1 MAGTAAGELD
11 SQQLDA
17 DAFAKRLFDLGATQV
32 LVPLTCMINVYAP
45 ASVAATTNSN
55 GYLPLTRYHTHAG
68 ALASTRARN
77 REVLY
82 SVSKGLLMARRK
94 RQKVLHLPES
104 AATQASQP
112 SVPIT
117 AHRNVHDQD
126 AGSPTAEAAAQIS
139 RVTGQA
145 ADIAAIADD
154 GSPLQPAEANGKASG
169 SKAKRKRMKKLQQ
182 QLADASGDGPVER
195 AEAGSAAANGTSPDA
210 SGARGVAG
218 VSEQAEPPVSMQDA
232 DDGVQQA
239 HAESTDSK
247 GPANGHS
254 SEAGITPNGQLSM
267 QQTGGASAQDTP
279 RGQTSPRA
287 SSKRKSVRFHL
298 RDNLFFEP
306 GGQVPPPAV
315 RTPPKAQPKVSR
327 YYWRCV
333 LVA

>member
-17 DAFAKRLFDLGATQV
+17 DALAKRLFDLGATHTLCCRCACSLSMVPAVVAV
-32 LVPLTCMINVYAP
+32 LQTAYVLRSTLHRM
-45 ASVAATTNSN
+45 
-55 GYLPLTRYHTHAG
+55 RAG

-104 AATQASQP
+104 AATKALQP
-112 SVPIT
+112 SVPAT
-117 AHRNVHDQD
+117 APRIVHDQV
-126 AGSPTAEAAAQIS
+126 AGSPTADASQTSSAVSSAAETALA
-139 RVTGQA
+139 V
-145 ADIAAIADD
+145 DE
-154 GSPLQPAEANGKASG
+154 GSPQQLVEANGKASG
-169 SKAKRKRMKKLQQ
+169 SKAKRKRMKQLQQ
-182 QLADASGDGPVER
+182 RLAEASGDGPVELT
-195 AEAGSAAANGTSPDA
+195 EAASAAANGSTPDA
-210 SGARGVAG
+210 SGSRGVAG
-218 VSEQAEPPVSMQDA
+218 GDEQAEPPVSTQGA
-232 DDGVQQA
+232 DDGVQQL

-247 GPANGHS
+247 GPANGYS
-254 SEAGITPNGQLSM
+254 SGVGITPNGQLSLRLAD
-267 QQTGGASAQDTP
+267 GASARDMP
-279 RGQTSPRA
+279 RAQTSPRA

-327 YYWRCV
+327 YLW
-333 LVA
+333 